1 LVETA
6 EERHRKQV
14 VDAMRLA
21 DSLESSSSSSVE
33 AVVSYVLVP
42 SDTSKPLEECQ
53 FQPRANVP
61 GDQLLEHL
69 KPAFGKKSDETVDT
83 ELLRTAGGQQT
94 LAGSVATP
102 SVSDATL
109 QQVAAEAHVE
119 SFTLVHPLPS
129 NNFTGVNIYLDE
141 VGMLKRLPLN
151 KRASDWA
158 ARAGFNP
165 APQFYGDVYL
175 GRIQQKPALRNR
187 SFSLGPD
194 TAPDADWL
202 QAATTQNLEYQMEM
216 NRITGRSGAQQ
227 PAVAGTEGIAQQ
239 EQDGLYSWTQTEEE
253 LEVVVPLSDAAWTSK
268 DVAVQ
273 FRPLQLQ
280 VSLRKEPTSP
290 IVSVP
295 LFERVDVD
303 ACTWTLESDG
313 GGKKKR
319 LVITMEKLEPA
330 FWPRIRD

>member
-1 LVETA
+1 MVETA

-21 DSLESSSSSSVE
+21 DSLESSL
-33 AVVSYVLVP
+33 SYVLVP

-53 FQPRANVP
+53 FQPRTNVP

-69 KPAFGKKSDETVDT
+69 KPAFAKKSGETVDT
-83 ELLRTAGGQQT
+83 ELLRAGGQQTT

-119 SFTLVHPLPS
+119 SFTLVQPIPS

-187 SFSLGPD
+187 SFCLGPD
-194 TAPDADWL
+194 TAPDAAWL

-216 NRITGRSGAQQ
+216 NRITGRSDAQQ
-227 PAVAGTEGIAQQ
+227 PVVAGTEGIAQP
-239 EQDGLYSWTQTEEE
+239 EEGYSWTQTEEE
-253 LEVVVPLSDAAWTSK
+253 LEVVVPLSDDRAALTSK
-268 DVAVQ
+268 EVVVQ

-280 VSLRKEPTSP
+280 VSLRKEPSSP

-313 GGKKKR
+313 GDKNKR
-319 LVITMEKLEPA
+319 LVITMEKLEQA